1 MAAAAVMPKDEGRG
15 AGSRAA
21 RPAAGRPGAAVDPL
35 EAAVLVAAALVGLV
49 LRWKVMSGPLGYLDY
64 DEASVGI
71 QARTYFEDPAVFFPG
86 QAYGG
91 TLEVLA
97 TATLFQVASNA
108 FVLKLVPI
116 ILHATAALIAWRA
129 ALRLVPSRTGQLL
142 VPVLLWIGPAF
153 GVWESTKGRGFYGM
167 AVVLAALAM
176 LLVLRVDEAPSAA
189 RYGLFGLA
197 AGVAFWT
204 TPLLVL
210 VYVPCGAWL
219 LVRCRFA
226 LVNASWM
233 VAGAIVG
240 AAPSLL
246 WNQRHG
252 WDGLSGPTQQDAT
265 TVEILRNGLA
275 KVPALIGLATPW
287 EPDRVL
293 VPGAAVLAGVLLVL
307 VITVASLRTE
317 DEAPG
322 LLATVLIGY
331 LVLYAFVVPLG
342 AMGPDLRY
350 LYPVLPVLALAIG
363 ALVPRPV
370 RRHGT
375 AALLAAATVVVGLV
389 SWWGITGMAAVG
401 PTDTNF
407 LSSPGIP
414 EVTGF
419 LEGRG
424 VDTAITDV
432 AGTQITFESE
442 GRIEAA
448 SFAAPR
454 FRHLQAVMWDDGPS
468 AYVLETDRSRND
480 ERLEQVARERGISFE
495 RRRFGE
501 WTVYLLDERLAP
513 WDAELTVFGGRLTE
527 QLARDTAGGTVG

>member
-1 MAAAAVMPKDEGRG
+1 MAGAVVTPRQEGEGGR
-15 AGSRAA
+15 SDRA
-21 RPAAGRPGAAVDPL
+21 RPAGRTGPAIDPL
-35 EAAVLVAAALVGLV
+35 EAGVLLVAALVGLV

-71 QARTYFEDPAVFFPG
+71 QARTYFDDPAVFFPG

-91 TLEVLA
+91 TLEVLV
-97 TATLFQVASNA
+97 TAALFQASSNA

-116 ILHATAALIAWRA
+116 VLHAIAALIAWRA

-167 AVVLAALAM
+167 AFVLAALGM
-176 LLVLRVDEAPSAA
+176 LLALRVDEAPSAA
-189 RYGLFGLA
+189 RYALFGLA

-210 VYVPCGAWL
+210 VYVPCGGWL

-226 LVNASWM
+226 LINTAWM

-252 WDGLSGPTQQDAT
+252 WDGLSGPTQQDAST
-265 TVEILRNGLA
+265 AEILRNGLA

-287 EPDRVL
+287 EPDRAL
-293 VPGAAVLAGVLLVL
+293 VPGAAVLAGVVLVL
-307 VITVASLRTE
+307 VVLVASLRTE

-322 LLATVLIGY
+322 LLATVLLGY
-331 LVLYAFVVPLG
+331 LALYAFVVPLG

-375 AALLAAATVVVGLV
+375 AALLAVATVVVGAM

-401 PTDTNF
+401 STDTNF

-419 LEGRG
+419 LEERG
-424 VDTAITDV
+424 VRTAITDV

-454 FRHLQAVMWDDGPS
+454 FRQLQSVMWDEGPS
-468 AYVLETDRSRND
+468 VYVLETDRSRND
-480 ERLEQVARERGISFE
+480 ERLEAAADERGIAFE

-513 WDAELTVFGGRLTE
+513 WDAEMTVFGGRLTE
-527 QLARDTAGGTVG
+527 QLARDTLGRTVD